1 MPLTTTLLAMRT
13 AARQRA
19 DMENSL
25 FVSDTEINQLIN
37 ANIRKIHRRIIKN
50 YGNAYAGASTTITT
64 VANTEA
70 YALPAAF
77 MKLSSYGVWWVDGSQ
92 KRRLS
97 RYNPNESNAQTP
109 SEGWN
114 AWSWHSGKSNVS
126 YDIFNKEI
134 RFLPTPL
141 AVHSVK
147 IYYHPTPSTLSL
159 DADTY
164 DGIMGLEEAII
175 WYSAADMLGKQESD
189 NTYQVRMAEEELK
202 DLLEY
207 ADPDQNEPPQVQSMD
222 YRDDEDW

>member
-1 MPLTTTLLAMRT
+1 MAQNTTLLAMRT

-25 FVSDTEINQLIN
+25 FCSDSEITQMIN
-37 ANIRKIHRRIIKN
+37 ANGRKIHRRIIKN
-50 YGNAYAGASTTITT
+50 YGNAYAGSSTTITT
-64 VANTEA
+64 AANTEA

-77 MKLSSYGVWWVDGSQ
+77 MKISSYGVWWVDGSN
-92 KRRLS
+92 KRRLN
-97 RYNPNESNAQTP
+97 RYNPNESNSQTP

-114 AWSWHSGKSNVS
+114 SWSWHSGKTNVS

-141 AVHSVK
+141 AVYSVK
-147 IYYHPTPSTLSL
+147 VYYHPVMTALS
-159 DADTY
+159 ADGDVY
-164 DGIMGLEEAII
+164 DGIIGLDEAII
-175 WYSAADMLGKQESD
+175 WYTAADMLAKQESD

-222 YRDDEDW
+222 YDEDW